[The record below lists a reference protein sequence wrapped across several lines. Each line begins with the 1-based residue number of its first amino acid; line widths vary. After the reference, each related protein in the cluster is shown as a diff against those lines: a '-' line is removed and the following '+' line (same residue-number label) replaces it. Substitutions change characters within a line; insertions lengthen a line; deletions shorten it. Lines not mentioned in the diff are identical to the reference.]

1 MTTVPVAG
9 SHVKRYRDAAS
20 CAAAAR
26 NYRWL
31 ASLGVIGVP
40 RLLAAESRQLV
51 FERVEGR
58 HARPA
63 DLAALA
69 GHLGDIHGAAY
80 ATELRHAW
88 MGGPHRTRCG
98 HLIPGF
104 LDRRLAAVFRELRSG
119 RAAGA
124 AFTEAQAEDL
134 LSRSLHSPVA
144 FYKDANPRNFL
155 ITPQGPVAVDFDDLT
170 LAPFGYDLAKLVA
183 TMAMTYGA
191 IPARPI
197 RVAVDAYNSAAA
209 RHLAGTGVVTC
220 AQVMAWAEI
229 HHILTS
235 RDLGRGGYR
244 HSWASVRPASP
255 WAEGCM

>member
-9 SHVKRYRDAAS
+9 IHVKRYQDAAS

-40 RLLAAESRQLV
+40 RLLAAEGRQLV
-51 FERVEGR
+51 SGRVEGR
-58 HARPA
+58 HAHPA

-144 FYKDANPRNFL
+144 FCKDANPRNFL
-155 ITPQGPVAVDFDDLT
+155 ITPQGPVTAGFDDLT
-170 LAPFGYDLAKLVA
+170 LAPSGYDLAKLVA
-183 TMAMTYGA
+183 TMAMAYGA
-191 IPARPI
+191 IPARRI
-197 RVAVDAYNSAAA
+197 SAAVDACNSAAA
-209 RHLAGTGVVTC
+209 RHLPGTGVVTC
-220 AQVMAWAEI
+220 AQVMACAEI

-235 RDLGRGGYR
+235 RYLGRGGYR
-244 HSWASVRPASP
+244 HNWASVRPASP
-255 WAEGCM
+255 WAERCM